1 MKQQRFESL
10 HGTRWEALQE
20 WLDPKRGSK
29 PAAED
34 LPHLYRQVCH
44 HLALARR
51 RHYSLALVE
60 RLNGLVLRAHQR
72 IHGARA
78 GLTGLWIQYAL
89 RTFPRLVRTE
99 WRLVLLSALLFY
111 GPMAGM
117 MLAIQA
123 RPASAYLV
131 MNPMELANIE
141 DMYDP
146 AAHKIGPA
154 RHSDTDLMM
163 FGHYIRNNVSIDF
176 QCFATGLFFGL
187 GSAFFLVFNGLVIG
201 TVAGH
206 LTHVGLGGTFWPF
219 VSGHSA
225 LELTAAV
232 LSGAAGLRLGVGL
245 LLPGR
250 LKRLE
255 SLKVAARRGMRLL
268 YGAAFMT
275 FTAAF
280 IEAFWSSTTAI
291 PALTKYIVGIAL
303 CALVLFYFL
312 ALGHG
317 QTEEAAS

>member
-1 MKQQRFESL
+1 
-10 HGTRWEALQE
+10 
-20 WLDPKRGSK
+20 
-29 PAAED
+29 
-34 LPHLYRQVCH
+34 
-44 HLALARR
+44 
-51 RHYSLALVE
+51 VE

-78 GLTGLWIQYAL
+78 GLTGHWIQYAL
-89 RTFPRLVRTE
+89 RTFPQLVRAE
-99 WRLVLLSALLFY
+99 WRLVLLSTLLFY

-117 MLAIQA
+117 MLAIRV
-123 RPASAYLV
+123 RPAAAYLV
-131 MNPMELANIE
+131 LNPTEIARME

-146 AAHKIGPA
+146 AAQKIGPA

-187 GSAFFLVFNGLVIG
+187 GSAFLLAFNGLVIG

-206 LTHVGLGGTFWPF
+206 LTHAGYGSTFWPF

-232 LSGAAGLRLGVGL
+232 LSGAAGLRMGVGL

-250 LKRLE
+250 MKRLE
-255 SLKVAARRGMRLL
+255 SLKAAARRGMRLL

-291 PALTKYIVGIAL
+291 PAHTKYGVGITL
-303 CALVLFYFL
+303 WTLLLFYFL

-317 QTEEAAS
+317 RNDETAAMRRE